1 MGTNLKKANIMA
13 ANSGIDMLRIL
24 AKKKD
29 NINVPIVK
37 MFNNSFIER
46 FNIFALTSKFN
57 NLFFDLYKF

>member
-29 NINVPIVK
+29 NISVPIVK